1 MKHTLA
7 FFTSTRSDMT
17 IFEPLLTSI
26 KKNNKFNYQ
35 LFVHGTH
42 LEKKYG
48 NTINEIK
55 KLNLKI
61 TSKFKTIATPDNFLG
76 QTKTLYNTQKEINNI
91 FNKYKFDAVIILGD
105 RVERLPIVSSAIIY
119 RSLII
124 HIHGGEI
131 TEGALDDQ
139 VRHMITKSSHLHFVI
154 CNQYKKN
161 ILKLSEEK
169 FRVHNVGSLG
179 VEKILKTK
187 KKLAGKNKKS
197 NQVVLTYHPETVNNN
212 FKWKKNFSLIIK
224 TLDQFDCNVLITS
237 PGHEKNSFEYIRYI
251 KKIINKNK
259 KFKFV
264 ESLGG
269 KNYFEEL
276 KSSQFVIGNSSSG
289 IIEVPY
295 FKIPTINIGFRQ
307 KGRFLHDSIVQTNCT
322 ILNIK
327 KSIIKVNSKKFR
339 KKISKMKF
347 HFGNGF
353 TSQKILNIIS
363 KSLKNKHKL
372 LNKKFSIN

>member
-55 KLNLKI
+55 KYNFKI

-187 KKLAGKNKKS
+187 KKLAGKNKKN
-197 NQVVLTYHPETVNNN
+197 NQVILTYHPETINNN

-224 TLDQFDCNVLITS
+224 TLDHFDYNVLITS
-237 PGHEKNSFEYIRYI
+237 PGHEKKSLEYIHYI
-251 KKIINKNK
+251 KKIIKKNK
-259 KFKFV
+259 KFKFI

-269 KNYFEEL
+269 ENYFQEL
-276 KSSQFVIGNSSSG
+276 KSSKFVIGNSSSG

-307 KGRFLHDSIVQTNCT
+307 KGRFLHDSIIQSGCT

-327 KSIIKVNSKKFR
+327 KSIIKANSENFK
-339 KKISKMKF
+339 KKISKMKLY
-347 HFGNGF
+347 FGNGF
-353 TSQKILNIIS
+353 TSRKILNIIS
-363 KSLKNKHKL
+363 KNLKNKHKL